1 MTIRFEPMIMTEQLA
16 IQLLSWY
23 NDLEI
28 APFIHPNYS
37 EGPQHQF
44 TVDDVYKQHEP
55 RPEIIKYLILDDQ
68 LAIGEFSITKD
79 FYWLMGEKE
88 GSAWIS
94 IDIGEKAYWG
104 KGISKLAM
112 AFIEEECRRMGFKR
126 IELGVFEN
134 NVKAKNLYDKMG
146 YVQFA
151 RNEHMTY
158 SQGAWRADL
167 RMQKFL

>member
-1 MTIRFEPMIMTEQLA
+1 MNIRFEPMIMTEQLA
-16 IQLLSWY
+16 IQIAGWY
-23 NDLEI
+23 NDPDI
-28 APFIHPNYS
+28 APFIEPTFTES
-37 EGPQHQF
+37 EPHHF
-44 TVDDVYKQHEP
+44 TVADIFKQHEP
-55 RPEIIKYLILDDQ
+55 RPGILIYLILDDQ
-68 LAIGEFSITKD
+68 FPIGEFSITRD

-88 GSAWIS
+88 NSAWIS
-94 IDIGEKAYWG
+94 IAIGEKSYWG

-112 AFIEEECRRMGFKR
+112 AFIEEECRRLGFTR

-151 RNEHMTY
+151 KNEHMTY

-167 RMQKFL
+167 RMQKYL

>member
-1 MTIRFEPMIMTEQLA
+1 MIRFEPFKINMTLAKQLVN
-16 IQLLSWY
+16 WY
-23 NDLEI
+23 NDPDI
-28 APFIHPNYS
+28 APFIHPNYK
-37 EGPQHQF
+37 EEEPHPM
-44 TVDDVYKQHEP
+44 TLEDVLKQAEE
-55 RPEIIKYLILDDQ
+55 RPEIKRYLILDDEFP
-68 LAIGEFSITKD
+68 IGEFSITKD

-112 AFIEEECRRMGFKR
+112 AYIEEECRRLGYKR

-134 NVKAKNLYDKMG
+134 NHKAKSLYEKMG

-167 RMQKFL
+167 RMQKML

>member
-1 MTIRFEPMIMTEQLA
+1 MTIRFEPMIMTPQLA
-16 IQLLSWY
+16 QQMVNWY
-23 NDLEI
+23 NDPDI

-37 EGPQHQF
+37 EGEGHHF
-44 TVDDVYKQHEP
+44 SLEDVYKQHEP
-55 RPEIIKYLILDDQ
+55 RPEIIKYLIMDDQ
-68 LAIGEFSITKD
+68 YPIGEFSITKD
-79 FYWLMGEKE
+79 FYWLMGEKDN
-88 GSAWIS
+88 SAWIS

-112 AFIEEECRRMGFKR
+112 TFIEEECCRMGYKR

-134 NVKAKNLYDKMG
+134 NFKAKNLYEKMG